1 MTGEG
6 STVEVP
12 VVLVDTQ
19 AAAVAVGVAPATVRS
34 WAYRGYLV
42 RQGTGPGSGRAGLYD
57 LGQVYS
63 VAAAIARGERP
74 ANVKPAEP
82 ERCDPARGFHSMP
95 HRGCILR

>member
-1 MTGEG
+1 MTGEA

-12 VVLVDTQ
+12 VVLVDTA

-34 WAYRGYLV
+34 WAFRGYLE
-42 RQGTGPGSGRAGLYD
+42 RKGTGAGSGRVGLYD

-74 ANVKPAEP
+74 AKVA
-82 ERCDPARGFHSMP
+82 AG
-95 HRGCILR
+95 

>member
-1 MTGEG
+1 MTGEA

-19 AAAVAVGVAPATVRS
+19 AAAVAVQVAPATVRS
-34 WAYRGYLV
+34 WAHRGYLE
-42 RQGTGPGSGRAGLYD
+42 RKGTGPGSGRVGLYD

-74 ANVKPAEP
+74 KKVGACPV
-82 ERCDPARGFHSMP
+82 
-95 HRGCILR
+95 